1 MMKKKFRLEAIAAV
15 TVAGAL
21 LAGIAC
27 SPNGG
32 SNSTDST
39 VGTTTT
45 STASTSQPATSSYE
59 QTASTKEMTVA
70 DLAAAAG
77 QSVVRIETDT
87 GIGSGFVVDSDGYLV
102 TNYHV
107 IEDARSI
114 TVMLA
119 DGSEYDATV
128 TGSDARSDLAVL
140 KISATGLP
148 ALEFAN
154 LDDVVVGQDVVA
166 IGYALDLEGGEGAGF
181 SVTTGI
187 VSAKNRGIEESSTIL
202 GAVQTDAAIN
212 HGNSGGPLLTRSGL
226 VVGVNTAVAA
236 DSSSGESAFGIAF
249 AVGSDMV
256 KAVYETIRADGQVN
270 RGVLGIAN
278 FSAVRPADVAE
289 LGLTEGTTGVILGAS
304 TSIPTSARP
313 GAQQQQVAAVSG
325 AAAQAGLQS
334 GDVITKI
341 GDSDIENE
349 GALAIA
355 LIEHKAG
362 ETVTVEFYR
371 DGTQQTVQ
379 VTLGSASNQG

>member
-1 MMKKKFRLEAIAAV
+1 MKTKKFRLEAVAAV

-21 LAGIAC
+21 LLGVAC

-32 SNSTDST
+32 STATDFT
-39 VGTTTT
+39 GDTATT
-45 STASTSQPATSSYE
+45 STSQPVTSSYE
-59 QTASTKEMTVA
+59 QTASTKDMSVA
-70 DLAAAAG
+70 GLVASAG

-87 GIGSGFVVDSDGYLV
+87 GVGSGFVVDSAGYLV

-107 IEDARSI
+107 IEDARTIS
-114 TVMLA
+114 VMLA

-154 LDDVVVGQDVVA
+154 LDDVAVGQDVVA

-187 VSAKNRGIEESSTIL
+187 VSAKNRGIEETSTIL

-212 HGNSGGPLLTRSGL
+212 HGNSGGPLLTLSGL
-226 VVGVNTAVAA
+226 VVGVNTAVAT
-236 DSSSGESAFGIAF
+236 DTSSGESAYGIAF
-249 AVGSDMV
+249 AVGSDTV

-278 FSAVRPADVAE
+278 FSAVRPADVSE
-289 LGLTEGTTGVILGAS
+289 LGLPEGTTGVVLGAS
-304 TSIPTSARP
+304 TTIQTSARP

-325 AAAQAGLQS
+325 AAAAAGLQT

-341 GDSDIENE
+341 GDSEIDNE
-349 GALAIA
+349 GSLAIA

-362 ETVTVEFYR
+362 ESVTVEYYR
-371 DGTQQTVQ
+371 DGTKQTVQ
-379 VTLGSASNQG
+379 VTLGSAANQG